1 MPTVLI
7 TGAGRG
13 LGLEFARQYAADGW
27 RVIACAREPGV
38 ARLAEIA
45 AKCDGRV
52 TMHALDVDDHAA
64 IEALARE
71 LDGTAIDVLL
81 NVAGTM
87 GSESFASK
95 GMGVQRF
102 GKSDYDDWLRTF
114 RVNVF
119 GPMKMAEAFLPH
131 VAASEGRRIVT
142 LTSVVGSMGSNSIG
156 GLYAYRSS
164 KAAANA
170 VMKSMSVDL
179 RRHGI
184 IALPMHPGWA
194 RTDMG
199 GPKAPVE
206 PEESVAGMRRLIA
219 GLTPEDAGRFL
230 QYDGA
235 ELPW

>member
-7 TGAGRG
+7 TGAARG
-13 LGLEFARQYAADGW
+13 LGREFARQYAAEGW
-27 RVIACAREPGV
+27 RVIACARDAAVHE
-38 ARLAEIA
+38 LAEIA
-45 AKCDGRV
+45 AHSEGRV
-52 TMHALDVDDHAA
+52 TTHVLDVGDHAA

-87 GSESFASK
+87 GAESFASK

-102 GKSDYDDWLRTF
+102 GESDYDDWLQTF

-131 VAASEGRRIVT
+131 VAASERGRIVT
-142 LTSVVGSMGSNSIG
+142 LTSVVGSMASNLIG

-170 VMKSMSVDL
+170 VMKSMAVDL
-179 RRHGI
+179 KRHGI
-184 IALPMHPGWA
+184 IALPMHPGWV

-206 PEESVAGMRRLIA
+206 PAASVAGMREVIA

-230 QYDGA
+230 QYDGG